1 MIYYKTVFY
10 SNVFDTTKYIV
21 LGNSTT
27 KCIGE
32 AEKNRGY
39 ISKEDL
45 VLFYDCPIVEQ
56 ENIGE
61 HSYAVEYMTTAL
73 DGVEKV
79 ETLRLK
85 VVV

>member
-10 SNVFDTTKYIV
+10 NNVYDTTKFIV
-21 LGNSTT
+21 LGNTTT

-39 ISKEDL
+39 IAREDL
-45 VLFYDCPIVEQ
+45 VLFYDCPIQPED
-56 ENIGE
+56 IGE
-61 HSYAVEYMTTAL
+61 HSYVVEYMTTAPE
-73 DGVEKV
+73 GVEKI